1 MQRWAFLF
9 IFGAVFIGFI
19 STDCYGSSSGGAPTA
34 SCYECHQSPQSADIK
49 IEGLPKKYIPEKT
62 YTIIITVTS
71 SVKSEGDNK
80 GGFSAEVSGGDLIVV
95 DKKNTQISNGFLTQ
109 TAEGVKQRKWKA
121 GWKAPKERRDI
132 TMGVSAIAANGD
144 YSPNGDGFAR
154 AESTISGR

>member
-1 MQRWAFLF
+1 MKRWAILF
-9 IFGAVFIGFI
+9 ILGAVFIVFI

-34 SCYECHQSPQSADIK
+34 MCYECHQSPVSADIK

-62 YTIIITVTS
+62 YTIVITVTS

-80 GGFSAEVSGGDLIVV
+80 GGFSVEVSGGELVV
-95 DKKNTQISNGFLTQ
+95 MDEKNTQISNSFLTQ
-109 TAEGVKQRKWKA
+109 TAEGVKQRKWKI
-121 GWKAPKERRDI
+121 GWKAPEERKDI